1 MKICILGSEGFLGT
15 HIREQA
21 EAMGI
26 EVFRID
32 KEQGAHKRIRIDQLT
47 PVNISGFDWVYNLG
61 GLLGTGET
69 FDHIQEAVKN
79 NILNA
84 IHVADCCQRAGVS
97 LKYVTLGNNW
107 LNPYSIT
114 KNCAAHFCRMYAK
127 EYRLPAQ
134 VAVTYNCFGSGQK
147 AAPVRKIIP
156 DFMTRLIR
164 EQPLEVFGDGS
175 QIVDMVYAPD
185 FARAILT
192 NNQTGTLFYGTSAP
206 LTVLDV
212 ALKCRELFN
221 SHTPITFLPMRRGET
236 GDGVISPYP
245 MPEITDLDLALKLTA
260 DWYKGQSLK
269 PGNAKS

>member
-1 MKICILGSEGFLGT
+1 M
-15 HIREQA
+15 
-21 EAMGI
+21 
-26 EVFRID
+26 EVFGAD
-32 KEQGAHKRIRIDQLT
+32 KAGSPDGIKDVFNLNAWEVQ
-47 PVNISGFDWVYNLG
+47 GFDWVYNLTG
-61 GLLGTGET
+61 ILGTGET
-69 FDHIQEAVKN
+69 FDDIQEAIEA

-84 IHVADCCQRAGVS
+84 VHVADCCRMAGVA

-114 KNCAAHFCRMYAK
+114 KNCAAQFCRMYAK
-127 EYRLPAQ
+127 EYRLPVQ

-147 AAPVRKIIP
+147 SAPVRKIIP
-156 DFMTRLIR
+156 EFMTRLIR
-164 EQPLEVFGDGS
+164 GQPLEIFGDGS

-221 SHTPITFLPMRRGET
+221 SYTPITFLPMRRGET

-260 DWYKGQSLK
+260 DWYKGQSSK